1 MLKDIIKIS
10 HKHNII
16 LDNSVFKFSGCK
28 VCFKDYVFYINIL
41 MFFYGFEGAVKKS
54 KEELFVSDKIKTK

>member
-16 LDNSVFKFSGCK
+16 LENSVFKFSQSK
-28 VCFKDYVFYINIL
+28 VCFKDYIIYINKL
-41 MFFYGFEGAVKKS
+41 KFLYGIEGAVKKS